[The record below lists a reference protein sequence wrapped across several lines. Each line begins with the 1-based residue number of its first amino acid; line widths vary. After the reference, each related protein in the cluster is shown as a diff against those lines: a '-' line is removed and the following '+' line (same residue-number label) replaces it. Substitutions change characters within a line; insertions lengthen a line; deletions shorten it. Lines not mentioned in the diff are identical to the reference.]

1 MRRPTPARGSVF
13 AALAAVAALG
23 CSDLDTLWERATQPP
38 DAAAPIDAE
47 ALSLPRDPSVAPRAD
62 DDAGGSAL
70 EPEPEPE
77 LPDAGSVDAPD
88 AAAPDAA
95 APDAATTDATSD
107 ASAPDASASDADTA
121 DVTVVPDAPAP
132 VTITALG
139 WRTAVVEAPRANAR
153 WVGYLR
159 AGGPVA
165 VLRGPVG
172 HAGCPARRGVA
183 GAGWYEV
190 EGGGY
195 VCVGPLA
202 VLSASLAEHP
212 IASRLPDPPDLAAA
226 MPFAYGRANRATP
239 VFRRLPSADDLR
251 AFEAGRLN
259 APAAPTA
266 APAGSPPRLE
276 DLLGAPGSALQR
288 RLLPG
293 MYVSLHRESRADD
306 GASYWHTQT
315 GGYVRASS
323 LSPLRPAAQF
333 EGVALDGERHLPLA
347 FVAGASA
354 TTYRASGRTMTPA
367 GRVWH
372 HAIVQLVDEPAVTLA
387 GEAYH
392 RTADGTFVRARQVR
406 VVARREPP
414 ADLGADDE
422 KWIDV
427 NLDRQSVVAYE
438 GARPVYASVVSTG
451 RRDRANPAQNYETIQ
466 GGFRILSKHVATT
479 MDGNSANDGP
489 YSIDDVPWVMYFD
502 GSFAL
507 HGAFWHNGF
516 GATHSHGCVNMS
528 PPDARWFYH
537 WTEPH
542 VPAGWSGFYAD
553 AQHPGTR
560 VYVHYDDQRL
570 GERGGP
576 ARVPQH

>member
-23 CSDLDTLWERATQPP
+23 CSDLDTLWERATQPV
-38 DAAAPIDAE
+38 DAAAPGAPEPE

-70 EPEPEPE
+70 EPEPA

-88 AAAPDAA
+88 ATAADAATPDAA
-95 APDAATTDATSD
+95 ADGPALDAI
-107 ASAPDASASDADTA
+107 APDADTA
-121 DVTVVPDAPAP
+121 DVAVIPDAPAP

-202 VLSASLAEHP
+202 VLSASLAGHP
-212 IASRLPDPPDLAAA
+212 IASRLPDPPDLAAP

-259 APAAPTA
+259 APIPAAAPVA
-266 APAGSPPRLE
+266 SPPRLE

-306 GASYWHTQT
+306 GGSYWHTQT
-315 GGYVRASS
+315 GGYVRASA
-323 LSPLRPAAQF
+323 LTPLRPAAQF
-333 EGVALDGERHLPLA
+333 EGVALDRERHLPLA

-354 TTYRASGRTMTPA
+354 TTYRASGRAMTPA

-392 RTADGTFVRARQVR
+392 RAADGTFVRARQVR

-414 ADLGADDE
+414 ADLTAADE

-438 GARPVYASVVSTG
+438 GARPVYVSVVSTG

-542 VPAGWSGFYAD
+542 VPVGWSGVYAD

-560 VYVHYDDQRL
+560 VYVHYDDQGL